1 MGVWLLRGRG
11 KIVVWPVY
19 LDSGYSRGEGRRV
32 PRNLAVRG
40 VRAEEVFQAAED
52 LGLNPVLKA
61 AASYPKH
68 PWQREGSVLVD
79 DNAPKTEILRSL
91 AEGVLERRGSR

>member
-1 MGVWLLRGRG
+1 LRGRG
-11 KIVVWPVY
+11 KIVVWPAY

-40 VRAEEVFQAAED
+40 VKAEEVFQAAAD
-52 LGLNPVLKA
+52 LGLNPVLRA
-61 AASYPKH
+61 EASYPKR

-91 AEGVLERRGSR
+91 ADGVRKSRGSR